1 MFYIL
6 EVVLAYSFL
15 GCAFA
20 AFIILRKKRNE
31 ANPEPWNTFKIIL
44 CTVCL
49 IFSPYMLK
57 AFDPT
62 FFESKAG
69 VILYRCTQIFGGL
82 GILMIVGT
90 CIVDIVL
97 KVQEAKANK
106 MEADLNK
113 TKD

>member
-6 EVVLAYSFL
+6 EVVLAYLFL

-31 ANPEPWNTFKIIL
+31 ANPEPWNTFNMIV

-49 IFSPYMLK
+49 IFSPYILK

-82 GILMIVGT
+82 GILIVLGS
-90 CIVDIVL
+90 CIVDIILYVRETKL
-97 KVQEAKANK
+97 NKKEA
-106 MEADLNK
+106 ELNK